1 MMLRFV
7 AFAAALLA
15 PAAAY
20 AHTPEE
26 AMRLGEKFMA
36 REEWYRAATAFQE
49 AALEATGPA
58 AQDAWLRAADAHR
71 MARQYESAASLYR
84 EAASAATEKADL
96 AAVREGQA
104 LYFAKKFDAA
114 AARLTSFAAQYPESA
129 YRDEGEAYFALAKL
143 AVADWDTAAK
153 SYRGIADRATD
164 ATAKQAWAELADS
177 TGKIGVAPEKSL
189 RVAALLSALV
199 PGLGQVYTGHYGEA
213 GMSLVANAIFGL
225 LFWDSWLK
233 ARDLAERPH
242 RGWAYTTPAIFG
254 FLGSSFY
261 LGNIYGAALSAQ
273 RHNRLE
279 VDKNRDRV
287 KDRTVRLTLIEV
299 PLN

>member
-1 MMLRFV
+1 MLRFV
-7 AFAAALLA
+7 VFVAALVA
-15 PAAAY
+15 PAAVL

-26 AMRLGEKFMA
+26 AMRLGEKLMA
-36 REEWYRAATAFQE
+36 REEWYRAATVFQE

-71 MARQYESAASLYR
+71 MARQFESAAALYR

-96 AAVREGQA
+96 ATVREGQS
-104 LYFAKKFDAA
+104 LYFGKKFEAA
-114 AARLTSFAAQYPESA
+114 AARLTAFAKQYPEST
-129 YRDEGEAYFALAKL
+129 YRDEAEAYFALAKL
-143 AVADWDTAAK
+143 AVADWETAAK
-153 SYRGIADRATD
+153 SYRGIAERATD
-164 ATAKQAWAELADS
+164 ATAKQAWAELAES
-177 TGKIGVAPEKSL
+177 TGKIGTEPEKSL

-213 GMSLVANAIFGL
+213 GMSLAANAIFGL

-273 RHNRLE
+273 RHNRLQIDGE
-279 VDKNRDRV
+279 RQAV
-287 KDRTVRLTLIEV
+287 KDRTIKIKLLELPIQ
-299 PLN
+299 